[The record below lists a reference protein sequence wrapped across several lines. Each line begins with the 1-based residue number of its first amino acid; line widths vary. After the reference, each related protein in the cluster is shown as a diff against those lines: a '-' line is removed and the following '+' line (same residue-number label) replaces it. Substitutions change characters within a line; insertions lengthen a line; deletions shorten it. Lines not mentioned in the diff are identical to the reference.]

1 MSRWR
6 ELVLIIVL
14 FGVLIGFTIWG
25 PARRQ
30 AELVGQRGS
39 TRSTAGDGAYALLR
53 WLEALGYDTQRLE
66 FSDWSVPD
74 AAHALFVLAP
84 RERPFTPEEAAA
96 TLAWVRAGGTLIL
109 VAAEPATLL
118 HPHPLLEQLRAS
130 VEDPDHAAM
139 VSSAPVSQPLLTT
152 PPVEA
157 IRVQSHA
164 VLRFQRDDY
173 VPLLSGPHGPLLAG
187 IQEGRGYVYL
197 STAIFPFTNQ
207 GLRERSNAALVL
219 NLLRRVP
226 AGGLVIFDEYH
237 HGYDTPPSLR
247 VTAFQRGWGWPVL
260 YTLLVVGAYLALSGR
275 RFGRA
280 LPLRTEVQQRS
291 SAEYVESLALLLR
304 RADQRAYVAE
314 HFRNELKRRLG
325 RAYGFVPP
333 DDDAAFIRELQRFA
347 AVGDEQ
353 LQAIAALL
361 RGLREH
367 PDHAR
372 LIALVQRCDALLDER
387 GRLR

>member
-1 MSRWR
+1 MKRWR
-6 ELVLIIVL
+6 ELGLIIVL
-14 FGVLIGFTIWG
+14 FGTLIGFTIWG
-25 PARRQ
+25 PGRRQ
-30 AELVGQRGS
+30 PDRDGQPGS
-39 TRSTAGDGAYALLR
+39 TRSAAEHGTYALLR
-53 WLEALGYDTQRLE
+53 WLEALGYDARRLE
-66 FSDWSVPD
+66 FDAWHVPQR
-74 AAHALFVLAP
+74 AQALWVLAP
-84 RERPFTPEEAAA
+84 REQPFTPDEATA

-109 VAAEPATLL
+109 VVPEPPTLL
-118 HPHPLLEQLRAS
+118 HPNPVLEQLRVS
-130 VEDPDHAAM
+130 VEAPDDAPLLI
-139 VSSAPVSQPLLTT
+139 SAGVSQPLLTS

-157 IRVQSHA
+157 VRVESEA

-197 STAIFPFTNQ
+197 GTALYPFTNQ
-207 GLRERSNAALVL
+207 GLRDPASAALVL

-226 AGGLVIFDEYH
+226 AGSLVLFDEYH

-280 LPLRTEVQQRS
+280 VPLRSEVQQRT

-314 HFRNELKRRLG
+314 HFHNELKRRLG

-347 AVGDEQ
+347 AIGDEQ
-353 LQAIAALL
+353 LHAIAALL